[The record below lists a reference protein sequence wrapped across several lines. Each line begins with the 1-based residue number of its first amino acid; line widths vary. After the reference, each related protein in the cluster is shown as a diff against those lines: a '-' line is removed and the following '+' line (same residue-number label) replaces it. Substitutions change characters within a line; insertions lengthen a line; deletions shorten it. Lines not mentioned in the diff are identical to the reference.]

1 MDSAVPTPWCLA
13 EVVSGSSQLCLRQR
27 RGSMRIDCIVCF
39 NFCHYGTVVARSAAV
54 AGVSYMRRG
63 REAPRRRSQCPSGVV
78 AGSDA
83 SLRDAC
89 MHLCI
94 AFSIWNQFGDHGIAL
109 QDKVRAKSQISQL
122 LSCRFG
128 VRVYGT
134 LGYRKHGVTGFLE
147 IGGCSPPL

>member
-1 MDSAVPTPWCLA
+1 
-13 EVVSGSSQLCLRQR
+13 
-27 RGSMRIDCIVCF
+27 MRIDCIVCF

-63 REAPRRRSQCPSGVV
+63 REAPRGLAGALSARPGVV

-83 SLRDAC
+83 SLRGAC
-89 MHLCI
+89 MHVCI

-128 VRVYGT
+128 VMVYGT